1 MIWLC
6 VCFNHNK
13 LFSIKRTL
21 VLITFSITSQT
32 IYQTVGSLLNELN
45 VSQDMKF
52 YVQAPKKASLLWNP
66 KVIWIHVSIKVK
78 HVCTYFHLS
87 IFVQSALQCHYQ
99 NERKVCIQKFSCM
112 LLLQERM
119 IQRENRL
126 QKNLFWKN
134 PICENDKFQ
143 WSI

>member
-6 VCFNHNK
+6 VYFNHNK

-52 YVQAPKKASLLWNP
+52 YVQAPKKASWLWNP
-66 KVIWIHVSIKVK
+66 RVIWIHVSIKVK

-87 IFVQSALQCHYQ
+87 IFVQSAVQCHYQ
-99 NERKVCIQKFSCM
+99 NERKSLHTKVFMYASFS
-112 LLLQERM
+112 R
-119 IQRENRL
+119 
-126 QKNLFWKN
+126 KDDPTWK
-134 PICENDKFQ
+134 PIAKKPFLKEVIL
-143 WSI
+143 WEW

>member
-45 VSQDMKF
+45 VSKDMKF
-52 YVQAPKKASLLWNP
+52 YVQAPKKASWLWNP
-66 KVIWIHVSIKVK
+66 RVIWIHVSINFK
-78 HVCTYFHLS
+78 HVCTHFHLS
-87 IFVQSALQCHYQ
+87 IFVQSPVVQCHYQ
-99 NERKVCIQKFSCM
+99 NERKSLHTKVFMYASFT
-112 LLLQERM
+112 RM
-119 IQRENRL
+119 DDPTRKPIAK
-126 QKNLFWKN
+126 KNS
-134 PICENDKFQ
+134 ICENDKFQ

>member
-6 VCFNHNK
+6 VYFNHNK

-52 YVQAPKKASLLWNP
+52 YVQAPKKASWLWNP
-66 KVIWIHVSIKVK
+66 RVIWIHVSIKVK

-87 IFVQSALQCHYQ
+87 IFVQSPVVQCYYQ
-99 NERKVCIQKFSCM
+99 NEKKVCIQKFSCM
-112 LLLQERM
+112 LLLQERK
-119 IQRENRL
+119 IQRETNCK
-126 QKNLFWKN
+126 KNLFWKKSFY
-134 PICENDKFQ
+134 ENDKF
-143 WSI
+143 

>member
-52 YVQAPKKASLLWNP
+52 YVQAPKKASWLWNP
-66 KVIWIHVSIKVK
+66 RVIWIHVSIKVK

-87 IFVQSALQCHYQ
+87 IFVQSPVVQCYYQ
-99 NERKVCIQKFSCM
+99 NEKKFAYKSFHVCFFYKKGWSNEKTACKKSF
-112 LLLQERM
+112 LKEF
-119 IQRENRL
+119 
-126 QKNLFWKN
+126 NLW
-134 PICENDKFQ
+134 E
-143 WSI
+143 W